1 MANRLWK
8 AGGAA
13 LGVAMMFAAA
23 STAFAQD
30 TGKLKMSVY
39 PPEAYTF
46 VDGRAIG
53 PGDRS
58 VSVEPGTHQV
68 IVANYGFKF
77 FQQDV
82 AVNGKETTVVN
93 AHLDP
98 IGTPTPPGDRGRI
111 QLEVGSLKAGDAAVL
126 LNGKTPQYFV
136 GHIDEFNNNIW
147 WQQELIVPPGTHEVT
162 VTRHNDVVWSGP
174 ITVAANQRV
183 IVDISDGAT
192 KEKDWV
198 DRGMS
203 TSARAMERFRAGT
216 ASATIVVAPVSG
228 SITAT
233 PSQIDC
239 TQPAQLKWASAETID
254 AQVTGLSP
262 VPTSGE
268 QTVSPKQTTTY
279 EFTATGPGGVTKSS
293 ATVNVNPTI
302 TANVEASPAEVR
314 YRRIGDKVI
323 HQDTATVNWST
334 SNAESVDVDP
344 FGTVEASGSK
354 SQPVTPA
361 QTSDGPVNETVTYTL
376 KATNTC
382 GGAETKTASV
392 RVVGSIEPIPVVP
405 LHSVFYPTAYPTKA
419 YPTLGL
425 VASQQEVL
433 ANVARGFIKYLEYD
447 PEAKLKVVAYTD
459 PRGGNTYNQE
469 LATRRVELVKQY
481 LLSHGVAEAR
491 IETDAAGEH
500 PELEPNTIAELEAQ
514 NPNPMP
520 EQWAKQKRTN
530 DLAYQRRV
538 DIVLLPT
545 NQESARFYPNN
556 APEVKILRQLSA
568 PSRQAVLQGQ
578 PAPMEQQPEQQPEP
592 QQEPQ
597 PDQQPNR

>member
-13 LGVAMMFAAA
+13 LGVAMLFAAA

-53 PGDRS
+53 PGDQT
-58 VSVEPGTHQV
+58 VKVEPGTHQV

-82 AVNGKETTVVN
+82 SVNGKETTVVN
-93 AHLDP
+93 AHLDSV
-98 IGTPTPPGDRGRI
+98 GTPTPPGDRGRI

-126 LNGKTPQYFV
+126 LNGKTPHYFV
-136 GHIDEFNNNIW
+136 GHIDEFNNNIINE
-147 WQQELIVPPGTHEVT
+147 QELIVPPGTHEVT
-162 VTRHNDVVWSGP
+162 VTRHNDVIWSGP
-174 ITVAANQRV
+174 VTVAANQRV
-183 IVDISDGAT
+183 IVDISDGKV

-198 DRGMS
+198 SRGTN
-203 TSARAMERFRAGT
+203 TSARAMERFHAGT

-228 SITAT
+228 NIAAT

-239 TQPAQLKWASAETID
+239 SQPAQLKWASAETID
-254 AQVTGLSP
+254 AEVSGLSP

-279 EFTATGPGGVTKSS
+279 EFTATGPGGVTKSN
-293 ATVNVNPTI
+293 ATLNVNPVVV
-302 TANVEASPAEVR
+302 ANVEASPTEVR

-334 SNAESVDVDP
+334 SNAEAVAVDP
-344 FGTVEASGSK
+344 FGTVEPNGSK
-354 SQPVTPA
+354 TQPITPA
-361 QTSDGPVNETVTYTL
+361 QTTDGPVDENVTYTL

-392 RVVGSIEPIPVVP
+392 RVVGSIEPIPAVP
-405 LHSVFYPTAYPTKA
+405 LHSVFYPTAYPMKS
-419 YPTLGL
+419 YPLLGL
-425 VASQQEVL
+425 VNSQQEVL
-433 ANVARGFIKYLEYD
+433 ANVATGFIKYLEYD
-447 PEAKLKVVAYTD
+447 PEAKLQVVAYTD
-459 PRGGNTYNQE
+459 PRGGNTYNQD
-469 LATRRVELVKQY
+469 LATRRVELVKQF
-481 LLSHGVAEAR
+481 LLSHGIAEER
-491 IETDAAGEH
+491 IETNSAGEH
-500 PELEPNTIAELEAQ
+500 PALEPTAIVELEAQ

-520 EQWAKQKRTN
+520 EQWAKQKRIN
-530 DLAYQRRV
+530 ELAYQRRV

-545 NQESARFYPNN
+545 NKESLRFYPNN
-556 APEVKILRQLSA
+556 APEAKILRQPSP
-568 PSRQAVLQGQ
+568 PSRKVVMENQATQ
-578 PAPMEQQPEQQPEP
+578 PEPATPPEQPEQ
-592 QQEPQ
+592 
-597 PDQQPNR
+597 PNQ

>member
-13 LGVAMMFAAA
+13 LGVAMLFAAA

-53 PGDRS
+53 PGDQT
-58 VSVEPGTHQV
+58 VKVESGTHQV

-82 AVNGKETTVVN
+82 SVNGKETTVVN

-98 IGTPTPPGDRGRI
+98 VGTPTPPGDRGRI

-126 LNGKTPQYFV
+126 LNGKTPHYFV
-136 GHIDEFNNNIW
+136 GHIDEFNNNIIN
-147 WQQELIVPPGTHEVT
+147 QQELIVPPGTHQVT

-183 IVDISDGAT
+183 IVDISDGHV
-192 KEKDWV
+192 KEKDWTS
-198 DRGMS
+198 RGMN
-203 TSARAMERFRAGT
+203 TSARAMERFHAGT

-228 SITAT
+228 TIAAT

-239 TQPAQLKWASAETID
+239 SQPAQLKWASAETID
-254 AQVTGLSP
+254 AEVSGLSP

-279 EFTATGPGGVTKSS
+279 EFTATGPGGVTKSN
-293 ATVNVNPTI
+293 ATVNVNPVVV
-302 TANVEASPAEVR
+302 ANVEASPTEVR

-334 SNAESVDVDP
+334 SNAEAVAVDP
-344 FGTVEASGSK
+344 FGTVEPSGSK
-354 SQPVTPA
+354 TQPITPA
-361 QTSDGPVNETVTYTL
+361 QTTDGPVDETVTYTL

-405 LHSVFYPTAYPTKA
+405 LHSVFYPTAYPLKS
-419 YPTLGL
+419 YPLLGL
-425 VASQQEVL
+425 VNSQQEVL
-433 ANVARGFIKYLEYD
+433 ANVATGFIKYLEYD
-447 PEAKLKVVAYTD
+447 PEAKLQVVAYTD
-459 PRGGNTYNQE
+459 PRGGNKYNEE
-469 LATRRVELVKQY
+469 LATRRVELVKQF
-481 LLSHGVAEAR
+481 LLSHGVAEQR
-491 IETDAAGEH
+491 IETNAAGEH
-500 PELEPNTIAELEAQ
+500 PALEPTAIVELEAQ

-520 EQWAKQKRTN
+520 EQWAKQKRIN
-530 DLAYQRRV
+530 ELAYQRRV

-545 NQESARFYPNN
+545 NKESLRFYPNN
-556 APEVKILRQLSA
+556 APEAKILRQPSP
-568 PSRQAVLQGQ
+568 PSRTVVMQNQANVPEQ
-578 PAPMEQQPEQQPEP
+578 PSQPEQPE
-592 QQEPQ
+592 QPQ
-597 PDQQPNR
+597 PNQ

>member
-23 STAFAQD
+23 STAFAQE

-58 VSVEPGTHQV
+58 VKVEPGTHQV
-68 IVANYGFKF
+68 LVANYGFKF

-82 AVNGKETTVVN
+82 SVNGAETTVVN

-111 QLEVGSLKAGDAAVL
+111 QLEVGNLKAGDAAVL

-162 VTRHNDVVWSGP
+162 VTRHNDVIWSGP
-174 ITVAANQRV
+174 ITVAANQR
-183 IVDISDGAT
+183 IILDISDGAT
-192 KEKDWV
+192 KDKDWV
-198 DRGMS
+198 DRGMQS
-203 TSARAMERFRAGT
+203 SREMERFRAGT

-228 SITAT
+228 SINAT
-233 PSQIDC
+233 PSKIDC
-239 TQPAQLKWASAETID
+239 GQSAQLKWASAESVD

-279 EFTATGPGGVTKSS
+279 EFTATGPGGTAKSS
-293 ATVNVNPTI
+293 ATVDVNPTI

-334 SNAESVDVDP
+334 SNAQAVEVNP
-344 FGTVEASGSK
+344 FGTVEASGTK
-354 SQPVTPA
+354 TQPVTPA
-361 QTSDGPVNETVTYTL
+361 QTTEGPVNETVTYTL

-405 LHSVFYPTAYPTKA
+405 LHSVFYPTAYPTKT
-419 YPTLGL
+419 YPTIGL
-425 VASQQEVL
+425 VTSQQEVL
-433 ANVARGFIKYLEYD
+433 ANVAAGFIKYLEYD
-447 PEAKLKVVAYTD
+447 PEAKLRIVAYTD
-459 PRGGNTYNQE
+459 PRGGNTYNQQ
-469 LATRRVELVKQY
+469 LATRRVELVHQY
-481 LLSHGVAEAR
+481 LLSHGIAAER
-491 IETDAAGEH
+491 METDAAGIH
-500 PELEPNTIAELEAQ
+500 PELEANQVAELEAQ

-520 EQWAKQKRTN
+520 EEWAKQKRITE
-530 DLAYQRRV
+530 LAYQRRV

-545 NQESARFYPNN
+545 NQESLRFYPNN
-556 APEVKILRQLSA
+556 APEVKILRQPSP
-568 PSRQAVLQGQ
+568 PSRHAVMQSEPGQ
-578 PAPMEQQPEQQPEP
+578 MEPQPEQQPEP
-592 QQEPQ
+592 QAEPQ
-597 PDQQPNR
+597 AEPQMDQ

>member
-13 LGVAMMFAAA
+13 LGVAMLFAAA

-53 PGDRS
+53 PGDQT
-58 VSVEPGTHQV
+58 VKVEPGTHQV

-82 AVNGKETTVVN
+82 SVNGKETTVVN
-93 AHLDP
+93 AHLDSV
-98 IGTPTPPGDRGRI
+98 GTPTPPGDRGRI

-126 LNGKTPQYFV
+126 LNGKTPHYFV
-136 GHIDEFNNNIW
+136 GHIDEFNNNIINE
-147 WQQELIVPPGTHEVT
+147 QELIVPPGTHEVT
-162 VTRHNDVVWSGP
+162 VTRHNDVIWSGP
-174 ITVAANQRV
+174 VTVAANQRV
-183 IVDISDGAT
+183 IVDISDGKV

-198 DRGMS
+198 SRGMN
-203 TSARAMERFRAGT
+203 TSARAMERFHAVT

-228 SITAT
+228 NIAAT

-239 TQPAQLKWASAETID
+239 SQPAQLKWASAETID
-254 AQVTGLSP
+254 AEVSGLSP

-279 EFTATGPGGVTKSS
+279 EFTATGPGGVTKSN
-293 ATVNVNPTI
+293 ATLNVNPVVV
-302 TANVEASPAEVR
+302 ANVEASPTEVR

-334 SNAESVDVDP
+334 SNAEAVAVDP
-344 FGTVEASGSK
+344 FGTVEPNGSK
-354 SQPVTPA
+354 TQPITPA
-361 QTSDGPVNETVTYTL
+361 QTTDGPVDENVTYTL

-392 RVVGSIEPIPVVP
+392 RVVGSIEPIPAVP
-405 LHSVFYPTAYPTKA
+405 LHSVFYPTAYPMKS
-419 YPTLGL
+419 YPLLGL
-425 VASQQEVL
+425 VNSQQEVL
-433 ANVARGFIKYLEYD
+433 ANVATGFIKYLEYD
-447 PEAKLKVVAYTD
+447 PEAKLQVVAYTD
-459 PRGGNTYNQE
+459 PRGGNTYNQD
-469 LATRRVELVKQY
+469 LATRRVELVKQF
-481 LLSHGVAEAR
+481 LLSHGIAEER
-491 IETDAAGEH
+491 IETNSAGEH
-500 PELEPNTIAELEAQ
+500 PALEPTAIVELEAQ

-520 EQWAKQKRTN
+520 EQWAKQKRIN
-530 DLAYQRRV
+530 ELAYQRRV

-545 NQESARFYPNN
+545 NKESLRFYPNN
-556 APEVKILRQLSA
+556 APEAKILRQPSP
-568 PSRQAVLQGQ
+568 PSRKVVMENQATQ
-578 PAPMEQQPEQQPEP
+578 PEPATPPEQPEQ
-592 QQEPQ
+592 
-597 PDQQPNR
+597 PNQ

>member
-13 LGVAMMFAAA
+13 LGVAMLFAAA

-53 PGDRS
+53 PGDRT
-58 VSVEPGTHQV
+58 VKLEPGTHQV

-82 AVNGKETTVVN
+82 SVNGTETTVVN

-98 IGTPTPPGDRGRI
+98 VGTPTPPGDRGRI

-126 LNGKTPQYFV
+126 LNGKTPHYFV
-136 GHIDEFNNNIW
+136 GHIDEFNNNIIN
-147 WQQELIVPPGTHEVT
+147 QQELIVPPGTHQVT

-183 IVDISDGAT
+183 IVDISDGHV
-192 KEKDWV
+192 KEKDWTS
-198 DRGMS
+198 RGMN
-203 TSARAMERFRAGT
+203 TSARAMERFHAGT

-228 SITAT
+228 NIAAT

-239 TQPAQLKWASAETID
+239 SQPAQLKWASAETID
-254 AQVTGLSP
+254 AEVSGLSP

-279 EFTATGPGGVTKSS
+279 EFTATGPGGVTKSN
-293 ATVNVNPTI
+293 ATVNVNPVVV
-302 TANVEASPAEVR
+302 ANVEASPTEVR

-334 SNAESVDVDP
+334 SNAEAVAVDP
-344 FGTVEASGSK
+344 FGTVEPSGSK
-354 SQPVTPA
+354 TQPITPA
-361 QTSDGPVNETVTYTL
+361 QTTDGPVDETVTYTL

-405 LHSVFYPTAYPTKA
+405 LHSVFYPTAYPLKP
-419 YPTLGL
+419 YPLLGL
-425 VASQQEVL
+425 VNSQQEVL
-433 ANVARGFIKYLEYD
+433 ANVATGFIKYLEYD
-447 PEAKLKVVAYTD
+447 PEAKLQVVAYTD
-459 PRGGNTYNQE
+459 PRGGNKYNEE
-469 LATRRVELVKQY
+469 LATRRVELVKQF
-481 LLSHGVAEAR
+481 LLSHGVAEQR
-491 IETDAAGEH
+491 IETNAAGEH
-500 PELEPNTIAELEAQ
+500 PALEPTAIVELEAQ

-520 EQWAKQKRTN
+520 EQWAKQKRIN
-530 DLAYQRRV
+530 ELAYQRRV

-545 NQESARFYPNN
+545 NKESLRFYPNN
-556 APEVKILRQLSA
+556 APEAKILRQPA
-568 PSRQAVLQGQ
+568 PPSRKVVMENQATQ
-578 PAPMEQQPEQQPEP
+578 PEPATPPEQPEQ
-592 QQEPQ
+592 
-597 PDQQPNR
+597 PNQ